1 MKDKEFI
8 QISIKFLKY
17 SLEDINFTYQYLSD
31 KEKELITE
39 DEFNLL
45 IKYLNETE

>member
-8 QISIKFLKY
+8 QIAIKFLKY
-17 SLEDINFTYQYLSD
+17 SFKDIQFTYQYLSG

-45 IKYLNETE
+45 IKYLHDN